1 MKIYIT
7 TILLIFYSI
16 AYSQNK
22 ENPLDNY
29 ILNFQYQ
36 KALEYISTQEPTKEL
51 LLQQAMCYKALGSYQ
66 KAVEILEMLSTEY
79 TENIRVKSELAN
91 CYTVLGRRQAG
102 IDCYNDLILI
112 DSTNLYYQIQKAEL
126 LYQGG
131 KYDMALDLF
140 YTVYSHNQSPNTL
153 TQIAQCYE
161 KMNQIDSAMVYYKS
175 AWEVNPHD
183 GFSAASLVN
192 LCLKDKRIPEALAYS
207 TRYMESDTT
216 NQQMNLLNALTYY
229 VMDNYEEAVTRF
241 RKCYEAGDSSLV
253 VNRSLGI
260 SYYSLKD
267 NYEAEIY
274 LDKAFRQ
281 DTTNN
286 NVLYCLA
293 VASNE
298 LADHKKAIP
307 LFEKLLSRTIPT
319 DLTLYLYYKG
329 LASAY
334 DKGSHFD
341 NAVDSYLKAL
351 EYAGTN
357 QKMTVYYTIGQLY
370 ENQMQD
376 TDNALVYYRYYRG
389 ALNEYLEK
397 QIKKDKPDEEHI
409 LDTKK
414 RLGHLDE
421 HIKSLQKKTKT

>member
-1 MKIYIT
+1 
-7 TILLIFYSI
+7 
-16 AYSQNK
+16 
-22 ENPLDNY
+22 
-29 ILNFQYQ
+29 
-36 KALEYISTQEPTKEL
+36 LEYISTQEPTKEL

-140 YTVYSHNQSPNTL
+140 YTVYSHTQSPNTL

-376 TDNALVYYRYYRG
+376 TDNALVYYRYY
-389 ALNEYLEK
+389 
-397 QIKKDKPDEEHI
+397 
-409 LDTKK
+409 
-414 RLGHLDE
+414 
-421 HIKSLQKKTKT
+421 SM